1 MVLGIGVDIVQV
13 SRFKFWVNYPAQ
25 QLAHVFSQPEIEYI
39 FSGSQELTMQ
49 RMASRFAAKEAFY
62 KALSNTLTRFKK
74 TEETISFLSSC
85 KAVWVMSGPW
95 EVPQLV
101 VDWSFFEKRL
111 AIKLPDLDTNLS
123 ISHEKDYAVA
133 YVIIQ
138 LGSLNA

>member
-13 SRFKFWVNYPAQ
+13 NRFKFWVNCPEQ
-25 QLAHVFSQPEIEYI
+25 QLSHVFSPPELEYI
-39 FSGSQELTMQ
+39 FSDVQELTMQ
-49 RMASRFAAKEAFY
+49 RMAARFAAKEAFY

-85 KAVWVMSGPW
+85 KAVWVMSGSW

-111 AIKLPDLDTNLS
+111 ATKLPDLDTNLS
-123 ISHEKDYAVA
+123 ISHEKEYAVA
-133 YVIIQ
+133 YVMIQ
-138 LGSLNA
+138 GK

>member
-1 MVLGIGVDIVQV
+1 MVLGIGVDIVQIN
-13 SRFKFWVNYPAQ
+13 RFKLWIEYPKV
-25 QLAHVFSQPEIEYI
+25 QLSHVFSKPELDYI
-39 FSGSQELTMQ
+39 FSGTQELAMQ

-85 KAVWVMSGPW
+85 KAVWVMSGAW

-101 VDWSFFEKRL
+101 VDWNFFEKRL
-111 AIKLPDLDTNLS
+111 AIKLPNLDTNLS

-138 LGSLNA
+138 TK